1 MQFSDVVDLWGIK
14 TLAELKDKSKYMAE
28 KAQEIRTMIANNSSQ
43 AEVEKEK
50 LKIQLNNE
58 LLAPWKEQELRLK
71 EMELQIKQS
80 LGQMNSQVL
89 SQKNQVM
96 QKQIENDTVIKSAKI
111 QAQKEVDD
119 SSIAM
124 NDKHLNNNEKIKM
137 LRY

>member
-1 MQFSDVVDLWGIK
+1 
-14 TLAELKDKSKYMAE
+14 
-28 KAQEIRTMIANNSSQ
+28 MIFTA
-43 AEVEKEK
+43 VEKEK

-58 LLAPWKEQELRLK
+58 LLAPWKEQEFRLK

-124 NDKHLNNNEKIKM
+124 NDKHLNNNEKIKKYCSVVF
-137 LRY
+137 RR